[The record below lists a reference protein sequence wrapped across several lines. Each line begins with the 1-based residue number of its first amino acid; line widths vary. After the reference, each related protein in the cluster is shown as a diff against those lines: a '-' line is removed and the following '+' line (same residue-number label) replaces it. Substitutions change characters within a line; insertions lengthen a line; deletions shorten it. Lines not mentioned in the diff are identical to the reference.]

1 MSDYHCYHYY
11 HHHYHL
17 YHYRFQDDYFNHLT
31 GHQFSWGDA
40 SKKAKSIFGSRT
52 VNYHAQKNFIFLL
65 YFYDVYDIN
74 PRKKIGVSIAYS
86 WKAKVFIEFY
96 YFIKK
101 RWWNPFFYTFLFQ
114 NRPSSLKER
123 KDIEHLWNYKII
135 AVQASSYEQY
145 NQNTFFRFMVWR
157 T

>member
-17 YHYRFQDDYFNHLT
+17 YHYRFQDDYFSHLT

-52 VNYHAQKNFIFLL
+52 VKSHAQKTS
-65 YFYDVYDIN
+65 YFYCISTTYMTSI
-74 PRKKIGVSIAYS
+74 REKKFGVSIAYS
-86 WKAKVFIEFY
+86 WKANAFIEFY
-96 YFIKK
+96 YFMKK
-101 RWWNPFFYTFLFQ
+101 RWWNFFYTSLFK
-114 NRPSSLKER
+114 NRPSSLQER

-145 NQNTFFRFMVWR
+145 NQNTFRRFMVWR
-157 T
+157 A